1 MKHALEGLQYPL
13 SVGFFMNFAVLII
26 KSERTSHELFTF
38 LFRYPPDPGFV
49 ALKVFMYLFAICL
62 GMFVG
67 KFFVHKF
74 LLCRVLK
81 LRIFSEEGQG
91 SWMVIFLTVLMFLFI
106 ISFIYNEFLLLGGAH
121 FAPYVTT
128 HNLGIQNQTFM
139 KMAAIGTW
147 LGDFITAWMVTD
159 MMLQVRSLKGHSVE
173 APPVSVIEIQYLAR
187 YRHKWPKWKLNQ
199 KHL

>member
-1 MKHALEGLQYPL
+1 MKHALEGLAYPL
-13 SVGFFMNFAVLII
+13 SVGVIGNFAVL
-26 KSERTSHELFTF
+26 KSEHAPLRLMRVFTSF
-38 LFRYPPDPGFV
+38 LFRYPPDRGFV
-49 ALKVFMYLFAICL
+49 ALKIFMYLFAIGL

-67 KFFVHKF
+67 KFFIHKF

-81 LRIFSEEGQG
+81 LRMFSEEGQG
-91 SWMVIFLTVLMFLFI
+91 SWMVMFLTVLIFLFI

-121 FAPYVTT
+121 FAPYVTS

-159 MMLQVRSLKGHSVE
+159 MMLQVGAQKVILLKRASFGE
-173 APPVSVIEIQYLAR
+173 
-187 YRHKWPKWKLNQ
+187 
-199 KHL
+199 

>member
-1 MKHALEGLQYPL
+1 MNHALEGLAYPL
-13 SVGFFMNFAVLII
+13 SVGVIGNFAVL
-26 KSERTSHELFTF
+26 KSENAPLRLMRVFTSF
-38 LFRYPPDPGFV
+38 LFRYPPDRGFV
-49 ALKVFMYLFAICL
+49 ALKIFMYLFAIGL

-67 KFFVHKF
+67 KFFIHKF

-91 SWMVIFLTVLMFLFI
+91 SWMVMFLTVLIFLFI

-121 FAPYVTT
+121 FAPYVTS

-159 MMLQVRSLKGHSVE
+159 MMLQVRSSKGHSVE
-173 APPVSVIEIQYLAR
+173 ARQLR
-187 YRHKWPKWKLNQ
+187 
-199 KHL
+199 